1 MSAFGFLN
9 LNKPM
14 GWTSHDCVAKVRR
27 LLRMKRVGHGGTLD
41 PAATGVLPIALGPAT
56 RLLQFLP
63 AEKAYRA
70 CCRLGTRTTTDDLEG
85 EAIACPPVPPGL
97 ELADVRA
104 ALQQF
109 VGRIE
114 QIPPTYSAIQRDGK
128 RFYARARA
136 GETDLTVPPRQVE
149 VRAIEIVGWLPGPEP
164 ELEFDIT
171 CGPGTYIRA
180 IARDLG
186 TALGTGGTLAALTRT
201 RSGGFNL
208 TESTTLEALAAA
220 TAPEAIAFEPI
231 SPAIALRNLPQC
243 PLAAAAV
250 RPWRQGRTMGL
261 EDETVALM
269 AGLDLETAV
278 AVLTPMGDFLGVG
291 AIVARDDGT
300 KAIAPRVVTAPL

>member
-9 LNKPM
+9 LSKPT

-27 LLRMKRVGHGGTLD
+27 LLQMKRVGHGGTLD
-41 PAATGVLPIALGPAT
+41 PLATGVLPIALGPAT

-63 AEKAYRA
+63 EEKAYRA
-70 CCRLGTRTTTDDLEG
+70 RCRLGARTTTDDLEG
-85 EAIACPPVPPGL
+85 EAIACPPIPPNL
-97 ELADVRA
+97 ELADVRT

-128 RFYARARA
+128 RLYARARA
-136 GETDLTVPPRQVE
+136 GETDIKVPPRQVE
-149 VRAIEIVGWLPGPEP
+149 VQTIEIVRWLPGPEP
-164 ELEFDIT
+164 EVELDIT

-186 TALGTGGTLAALTRT
+186 TALGTGGTLVALTRT
-201 RSGGFNL
+201 RSCGFDL
-208 TESTTLEALAAA
+208 AASITLEALAAA

-243 PLAAAAV
+243 PLAASAV
-250 RPWRQGRTMGL
+250 RPWRQGRTIL
-261 EDETVALM
+261 QHDTA
-269 AGLDLETAV
+269 DLIADLAPDTAV
-278 AVLTPMGDFLGVG
+278 AVLTPTGDFLGVG
-291 AIVARDDGT
+291 TVIIREDET